1 MSDTKRETIQAQAER
16 FAGTRVAVCRC
27 KHCKVAFLAEK
38 RSSKWCSA
46 GCRKAAFIKRQARPP
61 TKKAK
66 RTASMIE
73 EVLVSASS
81 EIETA
86 KPVARCVHCGGKV
99 RSRAEEAICG
109 MCGLNFD
116 GA

>member
-46 GCRKAAFIKRQARPP
+46 GCRKAAFINRQARPA
-61 TKKAK
+61 KKDK
-66 RTASMIE
+66 RAASVIE
-73 EVLVSASS
+73 EVFVSAFG
-81 EIETA
+81 ENQTA
-86 KPVARCVHCGGKV
+86 KPVACCVHCRGKV
-99 RSRAEEAICG
+99 RNRIEEAICG

>member
-46 GCRKAAFIKRQARPP
+46 GCRKAAFIKRQAQPAR
-61 TKKAK
+61 KSK
-66 RTASMIE
+66 RAASVIE
-73 EVLVSASS
+73 EVLASASS
-81 EIETA
+81 EIRTA
-86 KPVARCVHCGGKV
+86 RSTARCVHCGGKV
-99 RSRAEEAICG
+99 RSRSEEAICG

>member
-16 FAGTRVAVCRC
+16 FAGTRVAVCRR

-46 GCRKAAFIKRQARPP
+46 GCRKAAFIKRQMLGSP
-61 TKKAK
+61 
-66 RTASMIE
+66 
-73 EVLVSASS
+73 
-81 EIETA
+81 
-86 KPVARCVHCGGKV
+86 ARCVHCGGKV